1 MKQKIDPGGA
11 SAEATAD
18 PTPNCYGDDLQRRRE
33 ALGISINKLS
43 KISGVSRRWIYAA
56 LDNRNVSIEVLKKVA
71 RALGVTEIRIT
82 RSLTAS
88 VGPVP
93 PALAEALDE
102 ISRGTALAL
111 QAAGKIRRFAQG
123 VGKSV
128 RNDTPRE
135 EGFSD
140 TAASLVRRFTER
152 VRTVSR
158 NREELRKV
166 EEAVSALLGPEGD
179 APAKA
184 PARRRKRSTA

>member
-1 MKQKIDPGGA
+1 MNQQV
-11 SAEATAD
+11 EAIAD
-18 PTPNCYGDDLQRRRE
+18 PTPNCFGDELDRRRQE
-33 ALGISINKLS
+33 LGISINKLS
-43 KISGVSRRWIYAA
+43 KMSGVSRRWIYAA

-71 RALGVTEIRIT
+71 RVLGVTEIRIT
-82 RSLTAS
+82 RSLSAS

-111 QAAGKIRRFAQG
+111 QAAGKIRRFALG

-128 RNDTPRE
+128 RNDTPEE

-152 VRTVSR
+152 VRTVSK
-158 NREELRKV
+158 NRDALREV
-166 EEAVSALLGPEGD
+166 EEAVSALLGPEAD
-179 APAKA
+179 APAKV